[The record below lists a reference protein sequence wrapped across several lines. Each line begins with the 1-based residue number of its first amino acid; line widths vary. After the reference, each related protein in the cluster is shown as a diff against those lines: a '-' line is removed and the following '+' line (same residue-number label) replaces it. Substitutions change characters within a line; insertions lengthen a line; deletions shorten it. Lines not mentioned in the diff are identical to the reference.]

1 MPFEKN
7 LPGVCAKATLAI
19 PEYASLDIVAYPD
32 VTLLLPNHLIGL
44 ECVALVEKKG
54 FNVLHIFSQSQR
66 EQKPK
71 KMNFFMGDAR
81 IKACTIHSF
90 KGWESRYMVIGI
102 TESTDSATVYV
113 AMSRLK
119 RHAKGSHLTVVCSA
133 PELKSYG
140 ETWPNYTEYTRNN
153 NLKERKQPA
162 PADYSDILF

>member
-1 MPFEKN
+1 M
-7 LPGVCAKATLAI
+7 
-19 PEYASLDIVAYPD
+19 AYPD
-32 VTLLLPNHLIGL
+32 LTLLLPNHLIGL

-102 TESTDSATVYV
+102 TESTDPATVYV

-153 NLKERKQPA
+153 DLKERKQPA